1 MITREAIRELAA
13 FASDAGCAV
22 SFYFQPLTPA
32 NQSHHDELIQ
42 ARELVR
48 QALRESGKPGRDAGA
63 RADLERILAL
73 AEQLHGNH
81 ARAKAVF
88 ACAGRGLWRE
98 FDLPPRLARSQLFLG
113 RHFHLKPLLALL
125 DTLPRCGVVVADH
138 KRARVFELAMD
149 RLTEATGLVSAI
161 TRRRRS
167 DGFMGYEA
175 GHAQRRVEDDELHHL
190 KQVGERLKH
199 LSTRGGAE
207 LLAVGCREETWHQLE
222 PHLHAYVRQRLLG
235 RFAADPVSATAG
247 QVRAQVQRLL
257 AEHGA
262 RRSRELLREVLG
274 ESQRNGRGAL
284 GLRNVLR
291 SLERGEVQAVLVS
304 ESFAGRGSECRACGR
319 LDSRLLQHCPLC
331 GQETSELA
339 DLGERL
345 LGQLLRS
352 GIELWRLGAD
362 PELEKAGGIAA
373 LLRFRADQS
382 TPRRL
387 AV

>member
-22 SFYFQPLTPA
+22 SFYFQPLTPT
-32 NQSHHDELIQ
+32 NKSHHQELIQ
-42 ARELVR
+42 AKDLAR
-48 QALRESGKPGRDAGA
+48 QALREAEKHGKNACA
-63 RADLERILAL
+63 RADLERVLAL

-88 ACAGRGLWRE
+88 ACGGRGLWQE

-113 RHFHLKPLLALL
+113 HHFHLRPLLALL
-125 DTLPRCGVVVADH
+125 DTLPRCGVVVADG
-138 KRARVFELAMD
+138 KRARIFEVVMDQLAESSGMV
-149 RLTEATGLVSAI
+149 TPI
-161 TRRRRS
+161 TRRKRS

-175 GHAQRRVEDDELHHL
+175 GHAQRRIEDDELHHF

-199 LSTRGGAE
+199 LATRGGCE
-207 LLAVGCREETWHQLE
+207 LLALGCREETWRELE
-222 PHLHAYVRQRLLG
+222 PQLHTYVKQRMLG
-235 RFAADPVSATAG
+235 RFTADPVTATHE
-247 QVRAQVQRLL
+247 QVRSEVQRLL
-257 AEHGA
+257 AEQRA

-274 ESQRNGRGAL
+274 EAQRNGRGAV

-291 SLERGEVQAVLVS
+291 SLERGEVQAVLLA
-304 ESFAGRGSECRACGR
+304 EDFAGRASECRACGR
-319 LDSRLLQHCPLC
+319 LDSRLLPHCAVC
-331 GQETSELA
+331 GQETRTLA
-339 DLGERL
+339 DVGERL
-345 LGQLLRS
+345 LGQLLRG
-352 GIELWRLGAD
+352 GIELLPVAAD
-362 PELEKAGGIAA
+362 PALEKAGGIAA

>member
-13 FASDAGCAV
+13 FACDAGCAV
-22 SFYFQPLTPA
+22 SFYFQPLAPA
-32 NQSHHDELIQ
+32 NQSHHDEVIQ
-42 ARELVR
+42 ARDLVR
-48 QALRESGKPGRDAGA
+48 QALREAGKRGHDAGA

-113 RHFHLKPLLALL
+113 RHLHLKPLLALL
-125 DTLPRCGVVVADH
+125 DSLPRCGVVVADH

-149 RLTEATGLVSAI
+149 QLTESTGLVTAI
-161 TRRRRS
+161 TRRKRS

-199 LSTRGGAE
+199 LTTRGGSE
-207 LLAVGCREETWHQLE
+207 LLAVGCREETWHDLE

-235 RFAADPVSATAG
+235 RFVADPVSATAE
-247 QVRAQVQRLL
+247 QVRSQVQHLL
-257 AEHGA
+257 AEQRA
-262 RRSRELLREVLG
+262 RRSRVLLREVVG
-274 ESQRNGRGAL
+274 EAQRHGRGAL

-291 SLERGEVQAVLVS
+291 SLERGEVQTVLVS
-304 ESFAGRGSECRACGR
+304 EDFAGQGSECRACGR
-319 LDSRLLQHCPLC
+319 LDSRLLPHCPVC
-331 GQETSELA
+331 GQETSTLS
-339 DLGERL
+339 DVGERL
-345 LGQLLRS
+345 LSQLLRS
-352 GIELWRLGAD
+352 GIELLPVAAD
-362 PELEKAGGIAA
+362 PDLEKAGGIAA